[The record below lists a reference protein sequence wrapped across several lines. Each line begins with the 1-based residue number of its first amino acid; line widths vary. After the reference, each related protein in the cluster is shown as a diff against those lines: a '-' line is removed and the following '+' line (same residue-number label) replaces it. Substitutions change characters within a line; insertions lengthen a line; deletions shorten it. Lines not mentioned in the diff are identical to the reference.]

1 MKRGKRRKRKRKRR
15 RKERK
20 KVKSRCSVAASSGR
34 EKPPPPVRMT
44 WPSFEFG
51 FSTAV
56 HQRLLFVLLSSGLSS
71 LWRLSLTR
79 SRTALLGLSR
89 RFSGDSFP
97 PDLLRPIFFIS
108 IPLCAVFISL
118 RVVHAFPA
126 TFAPDPPPILPLIG
140 LHQPALCAAFHLAFL
155 LFLPRH
161 SSALIILLVSTQFC
175 ESDSYYVNEFQFWET
190 CPIMQM
196 LSSDP

>member
-1 MKRGKRRKRKRKRR
+1 MMKRGKRRKRKRKRR

-20 KVKSRCSVAASSGR
+20 KVKSRCSVAASLGR

-97 PDLLRPIFFIS
+97 PDLLRPIFFYFNS
-108 IPLCAVFISL
+108 SLCCFYQLARCA
-118 RVVHAFPA
+118 RVSSDIRSRSTA
-126 TFAPDPPPILPLIG
+126 
-140 LHQPALCAAFHLAFL
+140 
-155 LFLPRH
+155 H
-161 SSALIILLVSTQFC
+161 SSSDWPSSTCSLCCF
-175 ESDSYYVNEFQFWET
+175 S
-190 CPIMQM
+190 PR
-196 LSSDP
+196 LSAVLT